1 MSLTIAVLP
10 GDGIGPEVT
19 SAALRVLGR
28 VCANQGVYLEAKP
41 HPFGGAGIDAVG
53 EPLPASTKN
62 ACLSADAVLLGAVGG
77 PSYDKAA
84 RDEGAPRPE
93 AGLLALRKEMGLFAN
108 LRPSRIFAGLED
120 ASPLR
125 KEIVQET
132 DILIVRELTGG
143 IYFGERQEG
152 DAQATDLMPYSRQE
166 VDRVARVAFEAAK
179 KRRGRL
185 ASVDKANVLA
195 TSRLWRKTVDAV
207 AADYPDIAVEHVLV
221 DAMAMHLVTRPA
233 DFDVVVTENL
243 FGDVL
248 SDELSAIVG
257 SIGLAPSASLGVPG
271 KPGLYEPIHGSAP
284 DIAGQGIANPL
295 GAILSSAMLLRH
307 SADMIDAATS
317 IEMAVSHALERG
329 LRTKDLGGQAGTEE
343 ATEAVLSAL

>member
-1 MSLTIAVLP
+1 LP

-28 VCANQGVYLEAKP
+28 VCADSGVDLEAKP
-41 HPFGGAGIDAVG
+41 YPFGGAGIDAHG
-53 EPLPASTKN
+53 DPLPAATKE
-62 ACLSADAVLLGAVGG
+62 ACLSTDAVLLGAVGG

-84 RDEGAPRPE
+84 RDHGAPRPE
-93 AGLLALRKEMGLFAN
+93 LGLLSLRKAMGLFAN
-108 LRPSRIFAGLED
+108 LRPSRIFPGLED

-125 KEIVQET
+125 KEIVLET
-132 DILIVRELTGG
+132 DILVVRELTGG
-143 IYFGERQEG
+143 VYFGERQEG
-152 DAQATDLMPYSRQE
+152 EEVATDLMTYSRKE

-195 TSRLWRKTVDAV
+195 TSRLWRKTVDGLTT
-207 AADYPDIAVEHVLV
+207 DYPDIAIEHVLV
-221 DAMAMHLVTRPA
+221 DAMAMHLVTKPTA
-233 DFDVVVTENL
+233 FDVVVTENL

-257 SIGLAPSASLGVPG
+257 SIGLAPSASLGEPG
-271 KPGLYEPIHGSAP
+271 SPGLYEPIHGSAP
-284 DIAGQGIANPL
+284 DIAGLGIANPI
-295 GAILSSAMLLRH
+295 GAILSGAMLLRH
-307 SADMIDAATS
+307 SADMDEAATL
-317 IEMAVSHALERG
+317 IEAAVSKTLEAG

-343 ATEAVLSAL
+343 ATEAILSAL

>member
-1 MSLTIAVLP
+1 MSLKIAVLP

-28 VCANQGVYLEAKP
+28 VCANHSVDLEAKP
-41 HPFGGAGIDAVG
+41 YPFGGAGIDAEG
-53 EPLPASTKN
+53 DPLPSATRD
-62 ACLSADAVLLGAVGG
+62 ACLNADAVLLGAVGG
-77 PSYDKAA
+77 PAYDKAA
-84 RDEGAPRPE
+84 REDGAPRPE
-93 AGLLALRKEMGLFAN
+93 AGLLGLRKAMGLFAN
-108 LRPSRIFAGLED
+108 LRPSRIFPGLED

-125 KEIVQET
+125 KDIVLDT

-143 IYFGERQEG
+143 IYFGDRQEG
-152 DAQATDLMPYSRQE
+152 DEQATDLMPYSRGE

-185 ASVDKANVLA
+185 VSVDKANVLA

-207 AADYPDIAVEHVLV
+207 AQDYPDIAVEHVLV
-221 DAMAMHLVTRPA
+221 DAMAMHLVTRPT

-257 SIGLAPSASLGVPG
+257 SIGLAPSASLGEPG
-271 KPGLYEPIHGSAP
+271 NPGLYEPIHGSAP

-307 SADMIDAATS
+307 SADMNDAAAD
-317 IEMAVSHALERG
+317 IERAVSRALETG
-329 LRTKDLGGQAGTEE
+329 LRTKDLGGHADTEQAV
-343 ATEAVLSAL
+343 EAVLTAL

>member
-1 MSLTIAVLP
+1 MSLRITVLP

-19 SAALRVLGR
+19 SSALQVLSR
-28 VCANQGVYLEAKP
+28 VCTAHHVDLEAKP
-41 HPFGGAGIDAVG
+41 YPFGGAGIDAEG
-53 EPLPASTKN
+53 DPLPGATKA
-62 ACLSADAVLLGAVGG
+62 ACLEADAVLLGAVGG
-77 PSYDKAA
+77 PQYDKAA

-93 AGLLALRKEMGLFAN
+93 IGLLGLRKAMGLFAN
-108 LRPSRIFAGLED
+108 LRPSKIFPGLED

-125 KEIVQET
+125 KEIVFDT
-132 DILIVRELTGG
+132 DILVVRELTGG
-143 IYFGERQEG
+143 VYFGARQEG
-152 DAQATDLMPYSRQE
+152 DDEASDLMPYSRAE

-195 TSRLWRKTVDAV
+195 TSRLWRKTVDDV
-207 AADYPDIAVEHVLV
+207 AKDYPDIAVEHVLV
-221 DAMAMHLVTRPA
+221 DAMAMHLVTRPT

-271 KPGLYEPIHGSAP
+271 TPGLYEPIHGSAP

-307 SADMIDAATS
+307 SANMNDAAAQ
-317 IEMAVSHALERG
+317 IETAVSKALEKG